1 MMQYSE
7 ENTKKN
13 PERNM
18 KKNPERN
25 MKEDTEKNMKKSAGE
40 KMEKRMADNET
51 GCPETAEYMTEEE
64 KIFAG
69 LIFDPRKKE
78 LKDIKHKAHEACRRY
93 NAMDEYDPDR
103 LPIVKEFIGEIG
115 KTYYFQGP
123 IQFNYG
129 SHTYI
134 GENFFA
140 NFNLTVM
147 DDARIYIGDNVCF
160 GPNVS
165 LMATN
170 HPLIAEERMGINEDG
185 STTMAEYAE
194 EIHIGNNVWLACNV
208 TVIGGVTIG
217 DNAVIGAGSVVTKD
231 IPSGYLAY
239 GNPAKPIRP
248 ITEKDS
254 VYLTEKI

>member
-1 MMQYSE
+1 
-7 ENTKKN
+7 
-13 PERNM
+13 
-18 KKNPERN
+18 
-25 MKEDTEKNMKKSAGE
+25 
-40 KMEKRMADNET
+40 
-51 GCPETAEYMTEEE
+51 MTEEE

-69 LIFDPRKKE
+69 LIFDLRKKE

-93 NAMDEYDPDR
+93 NAMDEYDKDR
-103 LPIVKEFIGEIG
+103 LPIIREFIGSIG

-170 HPLIAEERMGINEDG
+170 HPLIAEERMGVDESGN
-185 STTMAEYAE
+185 TTMAEFAE
-194 EIHIGNNVWLACNV
+194 EIHIGNNVWIACNT

-217 DNAVIGAGSVVTKD
+217 DNVVIGAGSVVTKD
-231 IPSGYLAY
+231 IPAGYLAY
-239 GNPAKPIRP
+239 GNPCRPIRP
-248 ITEKDS
+248 ITEADS
-254 VYLTEKI
+254 VYKTGR

>member
-1 MMQYSE
+1 M
-7 ENTKKN
+7 TKSLKDIGGN
-13 PERNM
+13 S
-18 KKNPERN
+18 
-25 MKEDTEKNMKKSAGE
+25 D
-40 KMEKRMADNET
+40 MAAET
-51 GCPETAEYMTEEE
+51 MTEEE

-69 LIFDPRKKE
+69 LIFDPRKKG

-103 LPIVKEFIGEIG
+103 LPIVKEFIGGIG

-170 HPLIAEERMGINEDG
+170 HPLIAEERMGVNEDG
-185 STTMAEYAE
+185 STVMAEFAE

-208 TVIGGVTIG
+208 TVLGGVTIG

-231 IPSGYLAY
+231 IPAGYLAY

-248 ITEKDS
+248 ITEADS
-254 VYLTEKI
+254 VYFNK

>member
-1 MMQYSE
+1 
-7 ENTKKN
+7 
-13 PERNM
+13 
-18 KKNPERN
+18 
-25 MKEDTEKNMKKSAGE
+25 
-40 KMEKRMADNET
+40 MEKRMADNET